1 LFEAAVDV
9 GWQRFLCQQGRA
21 KWTPRMLLWPLLNK
35 LVAQK
40 IMEKLGGRMRMAVSG
55 GAPMSVDIARTF
67 IGLGLT
73 ITQGYGMT
81 ELSPVVSV
89 NRLED
94 NEPGSVGQ
102 PLPGVEV
109 KLGNQDELLVRSPGM
124 MLGYWNNPEATRDI
138 IDEDGW
144 LHTGDVAR
152 IDREHVYITGRLKE
166 IIVLSNG
173 EKIPPADMELA
184 ISTDPLFEQVMI
196 IGEGKPFLC
205 ALVVLDHENWRALA
219 EKLSV
224 DPENEENLQDPKV
237 QHEILERIKVK
248 LAPFPGY
255 AKVFRVVA
263 TIEPWTVDAGLITPT
278 LKLKRNCLVEQYEDV
293 IMEMY
298 EGH

>member
-1 LFEAAVDV
+1 
-9 GWQRFLCQQGRA
+9 
-21 KWTPRMLLWPLLNK
+21 
-35 LVAQK
+35 
-40 IMEKLGGRMRMAVSG
+40 
-55 GAPMSVDIARTF
+55 
-67 IGLGLT
+67 
-73 ITQGYGMT
+73 
-81 ELSPVVSV
+81 VVSV